1 MEIVAGL
8 CQIFFVVSRTE
19 VSQKRHKSLH
29 HYANS
34 LLFNTSVDPLL
45 VRQQLISLLDD
56 GLIYFENGTDNL
68 RWDMQKIQESNTV
81 SSSLTSTTVYKFK
94 TLQVD
99 TQTALKICA
108 CIGST
113 IDLEMLGI
121 IIRDICQD
129 DDIHYNVDTATK
141 SVAKDCILP
150 AIQEG
155 LLTESCDGAAVSFI
169 HDSVQSAAYSLLR
182 ADEQTA
188 YHLRIGLILNTQVN
202 AKTPTDYI
210 FTVAN
215 QLARGRA
222 HVQEKQRIEVAK
234 IFFRAGD
241 ICKCSCAFRE
251 AHFFYEQ
258 AIRVS

>member
-1 MEIVAGL
+1 
-8 CQIFFVVSRTE
+8 
-19 VSQKRHKSLH
+19 
-29 HYANS
+29 
-34 LLFNTSVDPLL
+34 

-56 GLIYFENGTDNL
+56 GLIHFEDDTDNL
-68 RWDMQKIQESNTV
+68 RWDMQKIQQSNTV
-81 SSSLTSTTVYKFK
+81 SSSLTSTTLYKFK
-94 TLQVD
+94 TLPVE

-113 IDLEMLGI
+113 IDLEVLGTLT
-121 IIRDICQD
+121 REICQD
-129 DDIHYNVDTATK
+129 DDIHYNAETASK

-155 LLTESCDGAAVSFI
+155 LLTESFDDAAVSFI

-188 YHLRIGLILNTQVN
+188 YHLRIGLILNTKITAN
-202 AKTPTDYI
+202 TPTDYI

-222 HVQEKQRIEVAK
+222 HVQEEERIECARV
-234 IFFRAGD
+234 FFRAGD
-241 ICKCSCAFRE
+241 ESSCSCAF
-251 AHFFYEQ
+251 
-258 AIRVS
+258 